1 MSIYS
6 LCKNYYVFPLKEVF
20 VKEYEREGKPM
31 TDIER
36 KKPKQRKKY
45 DKHGNRIPFEVK
57 DEIKKKAKELKK
69 QAVSVGILT
78 ESESLALASQMALG
92 LVNDRFGMEMSASD
106 RIKALAIINDYHKG
120 NKGNGSQEQLERGDQ
135 LVINVR
141 KVANGDGK

>member
-1 MSIYS
+1 
-6 LCKNYYVFPLKEVF
+6 
-20 VKEYEREGKPM
+20 M

>member
-1 MSIYS
+1 MS
-6 LCKNYYVFPLKEVF
+6 LKE
-20 VKEYEREGKPM
+20 
-31 TDIER
+31 
-36 KKPKQRKKY
+36 KKGLPPKKKK
-45 DKHGNRIPFEVK
+45 DGSPTPISHRVHVS

-78 ESESLALASQMALG
+78 ESEGLSLASQMALG